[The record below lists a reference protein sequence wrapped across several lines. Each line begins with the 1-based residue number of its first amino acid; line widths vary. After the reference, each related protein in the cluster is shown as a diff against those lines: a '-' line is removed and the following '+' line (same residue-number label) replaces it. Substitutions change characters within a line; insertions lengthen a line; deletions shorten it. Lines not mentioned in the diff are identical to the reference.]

1 MSKAFTKSFEVR
13 WDDVDANGH
22 LRNTRY
28 LEYAATARLGFLM
41 EAGWTPRAIHQAGVA
56 PVTLSDEV
64 RYLREVFPAEAVTVD
79 TRVIGLSQDVSRW
92 RFEHILTRESGEK
105 AAEVRTLGAWIDL
118 ATRKIAAPPAELQAL
133 FETVRTA
140 DCQDLTSTRS

>member
-1 MSKAFTKSFEVR
+1 MSKTFTKSFEVR

-28 LEYAATARLGFLM
+28 LEYAASARLAILM
-41 EAGWTPRAIHQAGVA
+41 EAHWSPQVLHQAGLA

-64 RYLREVFPAEAVTVD
+64 SYRREVFPAEVVTVD
-79 TRVIGLSQDVSRW
+79 THVIGLSEDSSRW
-92 RFEHILTRESGEK
+92 RFEHILTRDSGEK

-118 ATRKIAAPPAELQAL
+118 GTRRITAPPAGLRAL
-133 FETVRTA
+133 FEGARTA
-140 DCQDLTSTRS
+140 DCQNLTSRS